1 MDARENDAKRLRQEV
16 EWSLRSA
23 LDPGEV
29 LPLLHRL
36 VRTAEAGSDDSVFAH
51 RQLAELLVERHPW
64 RAALHAR
71 RVLANV
77 SDDDRA
83 WAVLGLCQT
92 LLGNYRFAAT
102 AYHHALSAS
111 PKNPWYAHNLGHLLD
126 VALGRVDESVTW
138 LRTAYDG
145 AMGNRE
151 IAASFAHA
159 LARAGKLAE
168 AKRVLSKAMKRGVSR
183 EQAALMRWLE
193 AGAPPAGDASGH
205 LGDLADGGM
214 AGPDAADGVAPTG
227 RRARGR
233 TRARRQRRSGAASSS
248 GAVEALAADDAP
260 VQSETRTEGAAA
272 LEQALLRGL
281 ENLPLDTRQRAR
293 ARALSRDPVAR
304 TLAEAG
310 HNVQSLA
317 AAIAYA
323 IVYIDHVPL
332 TQAEVAAS
340 FRVGVASLRGRFS
353 ALRTQLHLA
362 PGDARYRTKRS

>member
-1 MDARENDAKRLRQEV
+1 
-16 EWSLRSA
+16 
-23 LDPGEV
+23 
-29 LPLLHRL
+29 
-36 VRTAEAGSDDSVFAH
+36 
-51 RQLAELLVERHPW
+51 
-64 RAALHAR
+64 
-71 RVLANV
+71 
-77 SDDDRA
+77 
-83 WAVLGLCQT
+83 
-92 LLGNYRFAAT
+92 
-102 AYHHALSAS
+102 
-111 PKNPWYAHNLGHLLD
+111 
-126 VALGRVDESVTW
+126 
-138 LRTAYDG
+138 
-145 AMGNRE
+145 
-151 IAASFAHA
+151 
-159 LARAGKLAE
+159 
-168 AKRVLSKAMKRGVSR
+168 MKRGVSR